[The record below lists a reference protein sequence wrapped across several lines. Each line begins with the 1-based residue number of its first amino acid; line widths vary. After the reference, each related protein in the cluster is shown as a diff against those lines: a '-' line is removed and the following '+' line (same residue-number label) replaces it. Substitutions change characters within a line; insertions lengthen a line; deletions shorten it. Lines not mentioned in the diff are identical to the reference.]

1 MNMNLTQSTLFP
13 LVTAGL
19 CLALSACTPSEPS
32 GDASVKPNDSSTS
45 RSATAEE
52 IAAYPLNTC
61 VVSGEPLGSMGD
73 TIDIFYQNQLVRLC
87 CSHCID
93 SFHEEPQKFIT
104 KITQSSNPST
114 SLDK

>member
-32 GDASVKPNDSSTS
+32 GDASLNPNDSSTS
-45 RSATAEE
+45 RSATTEE

-93 SFHEEPQKFIT
+93 PFHEEPQKFIT
-104 KITQSSNPST
+104 KLTNSSNPT
-114 SLDK
+114 PSLDK